1 MRPPNL
7 LGLLGLPLAL
17 ISSAAAQQPGDDPEL
32 RSLAHL
38 KAFAV
43 HAQVQ
48 VSRHAALETIDESL
62 LRDKLESAMR
72 REGISV
78 QASGDVRD
86 GSQAQISLVY
96 LVIGTGYEGGEA
108 TGFAASSCIQVLQL
122 VMIPRF
128 SRDGRKTY
136 TMAETWRSCGM
147 ITGARRAFRAS
158 VLRNADD
165 QIDRFLAAWRSVNR
179 SSPAPVPSNSE
190 LGSSMGRGRE
200 GGKASD
206 LPRCLTVTQS
216 RITLALF
223 GIGKQIRNRCVPA
236 RSHSFPSNMF
246 RGGSH
251 GCETLYGGRLTCGAA
266 G

>member
-1 MRPPNL
+1 MRRPNL

-17 ISSAAAQQPGDDPEL
+17 GSAAAQQPNGPEL
-32 RSLAHL
+32 RSLAKL
-38 KAFAV
+38 KSFAV
-43 HAQVQ
+43 YAQVQ

-96 LVIGTGYEGGEA
+96 LVIGTGYEAGEA

-190 LGSSMGRGRE
+190 LGSSMGRE

-206 LPRCLTVTQS
+206 LPRCFDRHPEQNHS
-216 RITLALF
+216 GALWDRQTDSKPLCA
-223 GIGKQIRNRCVPA
+223 GAVA
-236 RSHSFPSNMF
+236 LVSFKHVSW
-246 RGGSH
+246 R
-251 GCETLYGGRLTCGAA
+251 
-266 G
+266 